1 MATVKTNLYRLGRQ
15 LAVVGLLTTM
25 ATTTAFAAGTAF
37 ITQASHKGFNATV
50 SALKRSVASN
60 GLMVMGKINQQR
72 ILSMTGLQLKG
83 AESFLVGNP
92 SVGKKLFAMDPAV
105 GAVIP
110 ARMYVWVK
118 DGTTYVGYFEP
129 SKLMADINPHLAMP
143 GKMMDKKF
151 AAIARQAT
159 Q

>member
-1 MATVKTNLYRLGRQ
+1 MGLQ
-15 LAVVGLLTTM
+15 LAAAGLLTAL
-25 ATTTAFAAGTAF
+25 ATSTAFASGTAF
-37 ITQASHKGFNATV
+37 VSQASQHGFNATV

-60 GLMVMGKINQQR
+60 GLMVMGKINQKQ

-92 SVGKKLFAMDPAV
+92 SAGKKLFAMDPAV

-110 ARMYVWVK
+110 ARIYVWVK
-118 DGTTYVGYFEP
+118 GGTTYVGYFEP
-129 SKLMADINPHLAMP
+129 SQLMRSINPKLAMP

-151 AAIARQAT
+151 AAIARNAT